1 MRKLIFSVFGQQPP
15 ALSHAPAPI
24 HPAALVQAMAQQNA
38 ASANT
43 LQVQVFL
50 SLSAI

>member
-1 MRKLIFSVFGQQPP
+1 MFGQQPP

-24 HPAALVQAMAQQNA
+24 HPAAIVQAMAQQNA

-43 LQVQVFL
+43 LQVQVF
-50 SLSAI
+50 